1 MTPDLHPCAHC
12 STPLPASVT
21 VCPSCDAHSDGLSHT
36 TVRLGKTASLLG
48 LTVALTGCIG
58 GVQAAYGVPIQD
70 TGGRIDSGPALDAD
84 GDGSPDDEDCD
95 DDNASVYPGAPET
108 PGDKLDS
115 NCDGND
121 DT

>member
-1 MTPDLHPCAHC
+1 MVAGTCVCPHCGVKKPC
-12 STPLPASVT
+12 STL
-21 VCPSCDAHSDGLSHT
+21 LS
-36 TVRLGKTASLLG
+36 RSAALLG
-48 LTVALTGCIG
+48 LTATLGGGIGCVQDLYGVALPETGFG
-58 GVQAAYGVPIQD
+58 RTD
-70 TGGRIDSGPALDAD
+70 TADTNVIDAD